1 VRLLPAYDQWVL
13 GPGTA
18 DPHVVP
24 PAHREPVSRGAA
36 VVIVDGVVAGTWTRS
51 RTRIAIDWFED
62 RRAAGET
69 ELRREMDRM
78 GGLLAAG

>member
-1 VRLLPAYDQWVL
+1 
-13 GPGTA
+13 
-18 DPHVVP
+18 
-24 PAHREPVSRGAA
+24 